1 MATREKIKLRR
12 GCMKKLIADCHCAPN
27 TAMLALAYMTDTD
40 LAERIRKTAY
50 EKGYVSEI

>member
-1 MATREKIKLRR
+1 MVTREKIKLRR

>member
-12 GCMKKLIADCHCAPN
+12 GCLKKLVADCQCATN
-27 TAMLALAYMTDTD
+27 TALMALAYMTDTD

-50 EKGYVSEI
+50 EKGYVRDF